1 MSYRTEQH
9 SNGDTTIHV
18 FSTQELILAVLCL
31 YFENHGIECV
41 KLPTNPISPF
51 LISKL
56 ILCVSLLSLAKAP
69 HLPHCD

>member
-18 FSTQELILAVLCL
+18 FSTQELFSCIVQ